1 MILVCRRKKAAAAQA
16 SKDIPMTDTPETN
29 APEAEIPVEDIPVSE
44 DVTDTVT
51 SGVDSE

>member
-1 MILVCRRKKAAAAQA
+1 
-16 SKDIPMTDTPETN
+16 MTDTPETN